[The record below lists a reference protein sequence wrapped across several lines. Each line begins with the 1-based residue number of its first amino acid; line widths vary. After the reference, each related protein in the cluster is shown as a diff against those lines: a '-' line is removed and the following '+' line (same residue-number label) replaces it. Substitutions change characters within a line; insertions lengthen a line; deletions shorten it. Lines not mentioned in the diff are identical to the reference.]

1 MEEMSILIDNRFGY
15 GTWRQIVNE
24 RAKRLQEEKQRIKE
38 QKAAARRRREEFQ
51 EAAKIVG
58 WVVGGILTFVVVGMI
73 LAISLRG

>member
-1 MEEMSILIDNRFGY
+1 MVT

-24 RAKRLQEEKQRIKE
+24 RAKRLQEEKTADKKE